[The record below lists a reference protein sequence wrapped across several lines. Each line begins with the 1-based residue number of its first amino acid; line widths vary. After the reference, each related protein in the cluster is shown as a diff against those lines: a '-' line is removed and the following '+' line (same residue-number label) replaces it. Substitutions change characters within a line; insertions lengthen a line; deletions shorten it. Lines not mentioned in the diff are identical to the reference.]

1 MNRLWVRLQHMGGN
15 KGRKRRER
23 ERLELR
29 LLVGGQLSRL
39 SMLSGL
45 DAATYSSSVLPR
57 LLEEVRACRDRIAQ
71 PYLFECILQAF
82 PIDFT
87 HATLQQLL
95 EALPRLVPDP
105 AVAKACVASLLTR
118 LREEAVAATAAL
130 HEAAGNGD
138 AAAKALL
145 AGRAEDGRLAGL
157 QATPTSLAA
166 AAAGGA
172 ATPAPLAGLDVFG
185 MLLAAVDTLARDPAG
200 PFRAPRGGD
209 REGSGGGDAGTGEG
223 FPGGSAASV
232 ITLFIVGAA
241 RAAPQPTPPECVA
254 ALLEVYAALAAFA
267 LACYPGHLPHV
278 DAVLGS
284 TAGSLREALAA
295 GSAEAAAE
303 GAGRGATGNEASTA
317 AANSKGGSAAGRSA
331 LNRLTGGGAAAAA
344 APADAEEGAEGK
356 EGGARAR
363 GFGNGAAGL
372 SSLALD
378 DDCSKLV
385 VSLLGQVQGA
395 LGLAVL
401 SLEHYAGLMAP
412 LRFVYRRS
420 IAGKLLDAVL
430 AAGQRVAAPDTARR
444 LCATLSPLLRDEEGS
459 GGEGDE
465 ASEQFAGEQARVA
478 KLVLLFGATSDRGF
492 NAAVAQAAA
501 PPAAPPAESAAGDKA
516 AAEEAE
522 AEKALPEA
530 SAAGPLSLPVTP
542 ETDTDAHFSVL
553 VVAQEALSHGG
564 SRRIGATLPPLV
576 FSTLQLLRRV
586 AVRER
591 IAAANPSAAPLR
603 FGYRRIFEFLL
614 ELVRGL
620 ASSHTELALRLTL
633 QCALAAEAGDIA
645 EEFTSTGACRR
656 RP

>member
-1 MNRLWVRLQHMGGN
+1 
-15 KGRKRRER
+15 
-23 ERLELR
+23 
-29 LLVGGQLSRL
+29 
-39 SMLSGL
+39 MLSGL
-45 DAATYSSSVLPR
+45 DAATYSTSVLPR

-138 AAAKALL
+138 VAAKALL
-145 AGRAEDGRLAGL
+145 ASRAEDGRLAGL
-157 QATPTSLAA
+157 RATPTSLAA
-166 AAAGGA
+166 AAAAAAGGA
-172 ATPAPLAGLDVFG
+172 AGAAATPSPLAALDIFG
-185 MLLAAVDTLARDPAG
+185 MLLAAVDRLARDPAG

-209 REGSGGGDAGTGEG
+209 RESSGGGDAGTAEG
-223 FPGGSAASV
+223 FPGGPTASAVAPFASG
-232 ITLFIVGAA
+232 GAQ
-241 RAAPQPTPPECVA
+241 AAALPAPPECVA
-254 ALLEVYAALAAFA
+254 ALLEVYASLAAFS
-267 LACYPGHLPHV
+267 LACYPDHLPHV

-284 TAGSLREALAA
+284 TADSLREALAP
-295 GSAEAAAE
+295 GSATAAAT
-303 GAGRGATGNEASTA
+303 GAAGRGATGNEASTA
-317 AANSKGGSAAGRSA
+317 ADNSKGGSAAGRSA
-331 LNRLTGGGAAAAA
+331 LNRLTGGAAAGT
-344 APADAEEGAEGK
+344 APVDAEEGAD
-356 EGGARAR
+356 GGGRAR
-363 GFGNGAAGL
+363 GFGHGAAGL
-372 SSLALD
+372 SSLSLD

-412 LRFVYRRS
+412 LRFPYRRS

-430 AAGQRVAAPDTARR
+430 AAGQRVATPDTARR

-478 KLVLLFGATSDRGF
+478 KLVLLFGATTDRGF
-492 NAAVAQAAA
+492 TAAVAQAAS
-501 PPAAPPAESAAGDKA
+501 PPAAPPADAAAGEK
-516 AAEEAE
+516 AE
-522 AEKALPEA
+522 ASLPEA
-530 SAAGPLSLPVTP
+530 AATGALSLPVTP
-542 ETDTDAHFSVL
+542 ETDTDAHFSVF

-591 IAAANPSAAPLR
+591 IAASNPSAAPLR

-645 EEFTSTGACRR
+645 EEFTSTGAWRR
-656 RP
+656 HRRAGPGASACLTVRLAT